1 MGISEYTSFDEV
13 RAVLGVE
20 DDELKDETLGLK
32 TYDLELTEEL
42 REISPTLISL
52 YSDIK
57 GKEENDR
64 SNEEGRVYELTR
76 LFAVYYVAQQAG
88 NALPMFS
95 PRSIGDGKA
104 TMTRFSGEPYKEM
117 LEKISGRVELYRTRL
132 KTAIEELVAQTTVRN
147 PRRTLVAVGS
157 AYDPVTGE

>member
-1 MGISEYTSFDEV
+1 MGISEYTSFSEV
-13 RAVLGVE
+13 RAILGVE
-20 DDELKDETLGLK
+20 DDELKDETLQLD
-32 TYDLELTEEL
+32 TYGLELVEEL

-57 GKEENDR
+57 DKSDR
-64 SNEEGRVYELTR
+64 SDEEGRVYELTR

-117 LEKISGRVELYRTRL
+117 LEEISGRVDLYRTRL
-132 KTAIEELVAQTTVRN
+132 KAALEELAAQTTNRS
-147 PRRTLVAVGS
+147 PRTTFVAVGP